1 MVPTYNTTQG
11 TSTSQYVI
19 PGAAQAYQSVLGGVM
34 GGYNSLQQQVTGGL
48 SQLYN
53 AGMADAKNFGMT
65 DAARINNAYLQA
77 RGQQAQQ
84 LVSRGLGNTTI
95 QQSVDTGLLQN
106 RELNLTANAEA
117 AARQRLAARTSLG
130 LPVYQAM
137 QGIGMQSLNAQ
148 QALGQQYLN
157 MIAQQGVH
165 SQSFQ
170 QQQTQWNPGGFG
182 GAGGGGGA
190 GGAGGGGWTNQSMGL
205 HSGGGGIADYS
216 DPMAAYYARQQQQ
229 AQIIDALQAQGGGYA
244 GGSYGGYGG
253 GGSLVDMAS
262 AFGGVPGD
270 TGGETYTRQ

>member
-1 MVPTYNTTQG
+1 MVPTYSTTQG
-11 TSTSQYVI
+11 TSQSQYVI
-19 PGAAQAYQSVLGGVM
+19 PGAAQNYQAVLGGVM
-34 GGYNSLQQQVTGGL
+34 GGYANLQQQVTGGL

-84 LVSRGLGNTTI
+84 LVSRGLGNTTV

-190 GGAGGGGWTNQSMGL
+190 SGAGGGGWSNQSMGL
-205 HSGGGGIADYS
+205 HSGAGGIADYRS
-216 DPMAAYYARQQQQ
+216 QPGEGAYYQP
-229 AQIIDALQAQGGGYA
+229 GGGGYSPYGSLGMTGYA
-244 GGSYGGYGG
+244 GGGGSYGSYGG
-253 GGSLVDMAS
+253 GGSLVDLANY
-262 AFGGVPGD
+262 GD
-270 TGGETYTRQ
+270 TGGETWG